1 VILVVPLGG
10 QVYERVKLLCNSGWD
25 KRVIK
30 CDRNSPAAPK
40 IRADVGQELL
50 QAQGQ
55 SSLQPM
61 RGLWWSR
68 LSSCSSWGTK
78 QRWSPGAAVEKTM
91 VQQ

>member
-1 VILVVPLGG
+1 MILVVPLGG

-50 QAQGQ
+50 QAQG
-55 SSLQPM
+55 
-61 RGLWWSR
+61 
-68 LSSCSSWGTK
+68 
-78 QRWSPGAAVEKTM
+78 
-91 VQQ
+91 